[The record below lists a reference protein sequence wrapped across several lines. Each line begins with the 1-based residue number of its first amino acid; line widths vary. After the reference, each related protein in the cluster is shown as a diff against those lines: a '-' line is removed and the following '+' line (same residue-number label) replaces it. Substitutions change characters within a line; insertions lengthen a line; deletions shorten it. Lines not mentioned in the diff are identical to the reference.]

1 LSRLLKIALFL
12 LLAWPGAHQALA
24 LTPDDLVVVFNRKMP
39 GSQDVA
45 GYYASRRGVPAANLL
60 GVEVSSAEEMSRA
73 DFDRALAPPVKEAVE
88 RLKARGRT
96 PAVLLVYGL
105 PLRLKEQ
112 PQSPAVKAFKELA
125 AARAREY
132 GDLVVQLSGEL
143 DRQTGG
149 QDRGDRPSKRRSSGS
164 APNPL
169 EMAKASVNRAAQY
182 LKDSASG
189 ASGEAKR
196 VRVLSLVI
204 TLVGTST
211 EVRSLAARMQKGS
224 PEERE
229 QLQKQ
234 ELIALNAVMQHSL
247 NEQMFNG
254 VLPDRALQTA
264 ALVRFTSGIIGEWQF
279 WEKLRE
285 LYDRPQT
292 VAAVDSE
299 LTLVLRG
306 RHQLLGWL
314 PNPFYRKYDR
324 LPFIQRVRQ
333 NTVMV
338 GRLDG
343 PTPEIAKRLVDDAM
357 QTEKTGL
364 KGTLYIDARGLQ
376 GEAKYGNYVW
386 YDRHLVNLYDLV
398 KKSSPVKVVL
408 DQKPGLFPPGSCP
421 DAALYVGWY
430 SLGKYVA
437 SCRWQ
442 RGAVAYHVASVE
454 AASLKEPGAQLWC
467 KRLLEEGVAAT
478 LGPVTEPYLKSVPL
492 PDEFFPL
499 LMMGKLPLLE
509 VYFRTLP
516 SVSWMQ
522 ILIGDPLYIPFK
534 ANPALPPEAVPE

>member
-12 LLAWPGAHQALA
+12 LLAWPGAHPALA

-39 GSQDVA
+39 GSQAVA
-45 GYYASRRGVPAANLL
+45 AYYASRRGVPPANLL
-60 GVEVSSAEEMSRA
+60 GVEVTSAEEMSRA
-73 DFDRALAPPVKEAVE
+73 DFDRALAPPIKEAVA
-88 RLKARGRT
+88 RLKAQGRT

-112 PQSPAVKAFKELA
+112 PPSQALKAFKELA
-125 AARAREY
+125 SARAREY
-132 GDLVVQLSGEL
+132 GELVAQLSDEL
-143 DRQTGG
+143 DRQTGRH
-149 QDRGDRPSKRRSSGS
+149 DRGDRPAKRPGSGS
-164 APNPL
+164 TAHTL
-169 EMAKASVNRAAQY
+169 ETAKVSVSRALQY
-182 LKDSASG
+182 LKESASG
-189 ASGEAKR
+189 ASGAAKR
-196 VRVLSLVI
+196 ERVLSLVI
-204 TLVGTST
+204 TLVGTT
-211 EVRSLAARMQKGS
+211 PDARSLAARMQKSS

-234 ELIALNAVMQHSL
+234 ELLTFNAVMQRSL

-264 ALVRFTSGIIGEWQF
+264 ALMRFTSGIIGEWQF

-314 PNPFYRKYDR
+314 PNPFYRKYDP
-324 LPFIQRVRQ
+324 LPFIPGLRA

-343 PTPEIAKRLVDDAM
+343 PTPEIAKRLVDDAL

-364 KGTLYIDARGLQ
+364 KGALYIDARGLQ
-376 GEAKYGNYVW
+376 GEANYGNYVW

-398 KKSSPVKVVL
+398 KKSSPLKVVL

-454 AASLKEPGAQLWC
+454 AATLKQPGAQLWC

-478 LGPVTEPYLKSVPL
+478 LGPVAEPYLHSFPL

-534 ANPALPPEAVPE
+534 ANPALPPEAVQ